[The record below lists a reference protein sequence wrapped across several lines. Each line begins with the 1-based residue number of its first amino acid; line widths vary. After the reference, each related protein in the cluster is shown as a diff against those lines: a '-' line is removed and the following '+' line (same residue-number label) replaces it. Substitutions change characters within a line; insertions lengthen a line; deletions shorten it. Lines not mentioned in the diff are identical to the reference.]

1 MSFVQK
7 YPYTTT
13 LISFI
18 CFTVSFWA
26 TIHNAFYCFNGANI
40 LGIAGTIIAVVFE
53 IRSVSII
60 DERLLEQ

>member
-18 CFTVSFWA
+18 CFTVSFWVA
-26 TIHNAFYCFNGANI
+26 AHNALYCFNGANM
-40 LGIAGTIIAVVFE
+40 LGIAGIAISIAV
-53 IRSVSII
+53 ILHANAII
-60 DERLLEQ
+60 QERAEQ

>member
-18 CFTVSFWA
+18 CFAVSFWA
-26 TIHNAFYCFNGANI
+26 AIHNALYCFNGANM
-40 LGIAGTIIAVVFE
+40 LGIAGIAISIATILHANA
-53 IRSVSII
+53 II
-60 DERLLEQ
+60 QERVER

>member
-18 CFTVSFWA
+18 CFAASFWVA
-26 TIHNAFYCFNGANI
+26 SHDALYCFNGANM
-40 LGIAGTIIAVVFE
+40 LGIIGAAISIAV
-53 IRSVSII
+53 ILHANAII
-60 DERLLEQ
+60 QERAEQ

>member
-26 TIHNAFYCFNGANI
+26 TIHNAFYCFNGANM
-40 LGIAGTIIAVVFE
+40 LGIIGIAISLAVILHAKAIIK
-53 IRSVSII
+53 
-60 DERLLEQ
+60 ERAEQ

>member
-18 CFTVSFWA
+18 CFAASFWVA
-26 TIHNAFYCFNGANI
+26 AHNALYCFNGANM
-40 LGIAGTIIAVVFE
+40 LGIAGVSISAAVVLHAE
-53 IRSVSII
+53 AII
-60 DERLLEQ
+60 QERAEQ

>member
-18 CFTVSFWA
+18 CFAVSFWA
-26 TIHNAFYCFNGANI
+26 AIHNALYCFNGANL
-40 LGIAGTIIAVVFE
+40 LGIAGIAISLAVMLHANAIIQE
-53 IRSVSII
+53 R
-60 DERLLEQ
+60 DER

>member
-18 CFTVSFWA
+18 CFAVSFWA
-26 TIHNAFYCFNGANI
+26 TIHNAFYCFNGANM
-40 LGIAGTIIAVVFE
+40 LGIVGTAISLAVILHANAIIQ
-53 IRSVSII
+53 
-60 DERLLEQ
+60 ERAEQ

>member
-18 CFTVSFWA
+18 CFAVSFWA
-26 TIHNAFYCFNGANI
+26 AIHNALYCFNGANLFGIIGVAISIAAI
-40 LGIAGTIIAVVFE
+40 LHAGEIIQ
-53 IRSVSII
+53 
-60 DERLLEQ
+60 ERAEQ

>member
-18 CFTVSFWA
+18 CFVISFWMA
-26 TIHNAFYCFNGANI
+26 IHNALYCFNGANL
-40 LGIAGTIIAVVFE
+40 LGIAGVAISLAVILHAEEIIQ
-53 IRSVSII
+53 
-60 DERLLEQ
+60 ERAEQ

>member
-18 CFTVSFWA
+18 CFVISFWMA
-26 TIHNAFYCFNGANI
+26 IHDALCCFNGANM
-40 LGIAGTIIAVVFE
+40 LGIAGVSISAAVVLHAE
-53 IRSVSII
+53 AII
-60 DERLLEQ
+60 QERAEQ